1 MTIILFVVS
10 FVAIFA
16 MLGWK
21 VFEIKVRKI
30 HFVARLFA
38 VCDVKIHQFLDS
50 AVFMYGRSRKIAHLF
65 FFDFLPALSYELTV
79 KLKDFIAKK
88 YYEAGDKFRGRRILR
103 DSGSV
108 STFLQH
114 ITEDVQDASQREA

>member
-1 MTIILFVVS
+1 MITILFIVS

-16 MLGWK
+16 MLGSK

-30 HFVARLFA
+30 ESLSTLFSKG
-38 VCDVKIHQFLDS
+38 DVLIHQLIEKV
-50 AVFMYGRSRKIAHLF
+50 VFKYNRYRKISHIF
-65 FFDFLPALSYELTV
+65 FSDFLPALSYEMTV

-114 ITEDVQDASQREA
+114 ITDDAPDASQRKA